1 MQTSVSLDLP
11 VPVAVVVP
19 YVATLDRYPAWMQLV
34 HRAEPSAGDPTD
46 AEPPAWDV
54 ELRAH
59 LGPLARSKR
68 LRMVRTRA
76 EDDGG
81 IVVFERRELD
91 GRAHSPWVL
100 TVELDEAAGPPD
112 GCRLTMHLSY
122 GGSLWTGGVLQR
134 VLDEEIRRGSAR
146 LLELVSEPTR

>member
-1 MQTSVSLDLP
+1 MQTSASLDLP
-11 VPVAVVVP
+11 VSVATVAP

-34 HRAEPSAGDPTD
+34 HRAVPVEGD
-46 AEPPAWDV
+46 PPAWDV

-68 LRMVRTRA
+68 LRMMRTRA
-76 EDDGG
+76 DADGSM
-81 IVVFERRELD
+81 VVFERRELD
-91 GRAHSPWVL
+91 DRAHSPWVL
-100 TVELDEAAGPPD
+100 TVELDAAGGPPA

-146 LLELVSEPTR
+146 LLELVSAPTH